1 MKPTDDIAAKRLK
14 IMQHLEAALALA
26 DETGDSVAG
35 FMIDHALDEMKV
47 TVLSG
52 NLDIPPSRH

>member
-1 MKPTDDIAAKRLK
+1 MKRTDDLAAKRLK
-14 IMQHLEAALALA
+14 IMGAALALA

-52 NLDIPPSRH
+52 NLDVPPSRH